1 MTVSTIPPPR
11 TASQS
16 MDRNSVELIEKQA
29 AFSGYFRIDRFRLRF
44 PLYEGGMSREVS
56 REVLERGQV
65 AAVLLV
71 DPDRDAVVLI
81 EQFRPGPYAAGEQPW
96 LIEAVAGV
104 IENSEG
110 AAEMAVREAREEAN
124 CEITDLLPVMRF
136 FTSPGASTE
145 SVTLFC
151 GRVDSSNAGGVHGLE
166 AEGED
171 IRVMV
176 VSVDEA
182 LSLLADG
189 KIVNA
194 KTIIAL
200 QWLASNYE
208 AVKKRWLA
216 EN

>member
-1 MTVSTIPPPR
+1 MNR
-11 TASQS
+11 
-16 MDRNSVELIEKQA
+16 DDVELIEKRA
-29 AFSGYFRIDRFRLRF
+29 AFSGYFRIDRLRLRF
-44 PLYEGGMSREVS
+44 PLYEGGMSREVV
-56 REVLERGQV
+56 REVLERGRV

-71 DPDRDAVVLI
+71 DPDRDSVVLI

-104 IENSEG
+104 IEG
-110 AAEMAVREAREEAN
+110 AESAEELARREAIEEAD
-124 CEITDLLPVMRF
+124 CEITDLFPIMRF

-145 SVTLFC
+145 SVALFC
-151 GRVDSSNAGGVHGLE
+151 GRVDSTNAGGIHGLDE
-166 AEGED
+166 EGED

-182 LSLLADG
+182 VSLLHEG
-189 KIVNA
+189 KIANA

-208 AVKKRWLA
+208 SVKKRWLTA
-216 EN
+216 N

>member
-1 MTVSTIPPPR
+1 
-11 TASQS
+11 
-16 MDRNSVELIEKQA
+16 MDRDRVELIEKQA
-29 AFSGYFRIDRFRLRF
+29 AFSGYFRIDRLRLRF

-96 LIEAVAGV
+96 MIEAVAGV
-104 IENSEG
+104 IEDNED
-110 AAEMAVREAREEAN
+110 AAEMAVREAREEAD

-145 SVTLFC
+145 SVSLFC
-151 GRVDSSNAGGVHGLE
+151 GRVDSSDAGGVHGLE
-166 AEGED
+166 EEGED

-176 VSVDEA
+176 VSVVAA

-189 KIVNA
+189 KILNA

-200 QWLASNYE
+200 QWLASNYD

-216 EN
+216 VD

>member
-1 MTVSTIPPPR
+1 MNR
-11 TASQS
+11 
-16 MDRNSVELIEKQA
+16 DDVELIEKQA
-29 AFSGYFRIDRFRLRF
+29 AFSGYFRIDRLRLRI
-44 PLYEGGMSREVS
+44 PLYEGGMSREVV
-56 REVLERGQV
+56 REVLERGRV

-71 DPDRDAVVLI
+71 DPDRDSVVLI

-104 IENSEG
+104 IEG
-110 AAEMAVREAREEAN
+110 AESAEELARREAIEEAD
-124 CEITDLLPVMRF
+124 CEITDLFPVMRF

-145 SVTLFC
+145 SVALFC
-151 GRVDSSNAGGVHGLE
+151 GRVDSTNAGGIHGLDE
-166 AEGED
+166 EGED

-176 VSVDEA
+176 VSVDGA
-182 LSLLADG
+182 VSLLHEG

-208 AVKKRWLA
+208 SVKKRWLTA
-216 EN
+216 N

>member
-1 MTVSTIPPPR
+1 MNKDDI
-11 TASQS
+11 
-16 MDRNSVELIEKQA
+16 ELIDKQA

-44 PLYEGGMSREVS
+44 PLYEGGMSREVV

-71 DPDRDAVVLI
+71 DPDRDNLVLI
-81 EQFRPGPYAAGEQPW
+81 EQFRPGPYAAGDEPW

-104 IENSEG
+104 IEG
-110 AAEMAVREAREEAN
+110 AESAEEMTLREAREEAN
-124 CEITDLLPVMRF
+124 CEIREMLPVMRF

-145 SVTLFC
+145 SVSLFC
-151 GRVDSSNAGGVHGLE
+151 GRVDSTNAGGVHGLE
-166 AEGED
+166 EEGED

-200 QWLASNYE
+200 QWLASNYDD
-208 AVKKRWLA
+208 VKKRWLA
-216 EN
+216 VN

>member
-1 MTVSTIPPPR
+1 MNR
-11 TASQS
+11 
-16 MDRNSVELIEKQA
+16 DGVELIEKQA

-44 PLYEGGMSREVS
+44 PLYEGGMSREVE

-71 DPDRDAVVLI
+71 DPDWDRVVLI

-96 LIEAVAGV
+96 LIEAVAGI
-104 IENSEG
+104 IEGTESAE
-110 AAEMAVREAREEAN
+110 EMARREAREEAN
-124 CEITDLLPVMRF
+124 CEITDLFPIMRF

-145 SVTLFC
+145 SVALFC
-151 GRVDSSNAGGVHGLE
+151 GRVDSTDAGGVHGLE
-166 AEGED
+166 EEGED

-176 VSVDEA
+176 VSVSEA
-182 LSLLADG
+182 LSLLHEG

-200 QWLASNYE
+200 QWLASNYDK
-208 AVKKRWLA
+208 VKKRWLTTD
-216 EN
+216 

>member
-1 MTVSTIPPPR
+1 MNR
-11 TASQS
+11 
-16 MDRNSVELIEKQA
+16 DGVELIEKQA

-44 PLYEGGMSREVS
+44 PLYEGGMSREVE

-71 DPDRDAVVLI
+71 DPDRDRVVLI

-96 LIEAVAGV
+96 LIEAVAGI
-104 IENSEG
+104 IEGTESAE
-110 AAEMAVREAREEAN
+110 EMARREAREEAN
-124 CEITDLLPVMRF
+124 CEITDLFPIMRF

-145 SVTLFC
+145 SVALFC
-151 GRVDSSNAGGVHGLE
+151 GRVDSTDAGGVHGLE
-166 AEGED
+166 EEGED

-176 VSVDEA
+176 VSVSEA
-182 LSLLADG
+182 LSLLHEG

-200 QWLASNYE
+200 QWLASNYDR
-208 AVKKRWLA
+208 VKRRWLTSD
-216 EN
+216 